1 MLAAV
6 RPVERDDLNLFCVAL
21 SMVASGNQNVPAQLK
36 TYVLRVLSEA
46 KSVAANIANANS
58 NVSPEAISLAF
69 DLVEQDELLKSAQF
83 VDTFEKISP
92 EIANQFLLRVEGV
105 DVRN

>member
-21 SMVASGNQNVPAQLK
+21 SMIAGNQEVPPSLK
-36 TYVLRVLSEA
+36 SYVVRILTEA
-46 KSVAANIANANS
+46 KSVAADITKANS
-58 NVSPEAISLAF
+58 TVSPEAISLAF
-69 DLVEQDELLKSAQF
+69 DLIDQVDLFDSAKS
-83 VDTFEKISP
+83 VDSFEKISP
-92 EIANQFLLRVEGV
+92 EIASKFLMRVEGV